1 MGVINREFTNLF
13 IDSNFSDNI
22 QRKKLLE
29 LFEKLEYQ
37 KVSDSPTLKHY
48 TDWTSFETLNLIP
61 KIGNKINII
70 LDEIISDLKDFNII
84 RVINNNADYEL
95 IDSYTNKLIDPTEH
109 KLVALTLALS
119 KKIVIEKP
127 GNYLIYHLTTEPEI
141 ISPLN
146 IEINASDGNFNIMYL
161 TELKNEKALN
171 TSVISI
177 TSNENANVNLN
188 IISLGNNGYVFNY
201 TKSKVKGSISTSIF
215 SSGGATSHVEYY
227 SELYEKASAKF
238 LTRGLG
244 VNNDRIT
251 IVSRVLHKEGRSSS
265 IGKMKGIASMSSR
278 VILRGVATVSETAH
292 DSSTEITGK
301 SLILSRDAAAV
312 VVPMLEVKTGR
323 VNLAK
328 HSASVSK
335 VLEDH
340 IFYLQ
345 NRGLSKKE
353 AEGLIIREFLYNEE
367 DPSLLKNYILRII
380 QNLGY

>member
-1 MGVINREFTNLF
+1 
-13 IDSNFSDNI
+13 
-22 QRKKLLE
+22 
-29 LFEKLEYQ
+29 
-37 KVSDSPTLKHY
+37 
-48 TDWTSFETLNLIP
+48 
-61 KIGNKINII
+61 
-70 LDEIISDLKDFNII
+70 
-84 RVINNNADYEL
+84 
-95 IDSYTNKLIDPTEH
+95 
-109 KLVALTLALS
+109 
-119 KKIVIEKP
+119 
-127 GNYLIYHLTTEPEI
+127 
-141 ISPLN
+141 
-146 IEINASDGNFNIMYL
+146 
-161 TELKNEKALN
+161 
-171 TSVISI
+171 
-177 TSNENANVNLN
+177 
-188 IISLGNNGYVFNY
+188 
-201 TKSKVKGSISTSIF
+201 
-215 SSGGATSHVEYY
+215 Y